1 MTIVQYG
8 HYLSIPTS
16 ECYAMNMIK
25 KLQPIPRG
33 PSEHTVR
40 DQIVEAAAEYF
51 SRYGYEKTTVS
62 DLAKEIG
69 FSKAYIYKFF
79 ATKQAIGEVI
89 CSNTLSAI
97 LNAINEG
104 MVDAPTASERFRRM
118 FKAAVEASSQLFF
131 EDRKLYDIAASA
143 ASEQWQSCIIYQEE
157 IKKIILEIIREGR
170 ETGEFERKT
179 PIDET
184 VNAIYF
190 VMQPYSN
197 PLLLQHNLNLV
208 EQAPMILSNL
218 ILRSLA
224 P

>member
-1 MTIVQYG
+1 M
-8 HYLSIPTS
+8 
-16 ECYAMNMIK
+16 MK
-25 KLQPIPRG
+25 KTEPNVRG
-33 PSEHTVR
+33 PSEHNVR
-40 DQIVEAAAEYF
+40 DQIVNAAAEYF

-62 DLAKEIG
+62 DLAKAIG

-79 ATKQAIGEVI
+79 STKQAIGEVI
-89 CSNTLSAI
+89 CTNT
-97 LNAINEG
+97 LNAILQAVEEG
-104 MVDAPTASERFRRM
+104 VSDADSASERLRRV
-118 FKAAVEASSQLFF
+118 FKVIVETSSQLFF

-143 ASEQWQSCIIYQEE
+143 ATEQWQACAYYQES
-157 IKKIILEIIREGR
+157 IKKIILDIVRQGR

-197 PLLLQHNLNLV
+197 PLLLQHNLNIAD
-208 EQAPMILSNL
+208 QAPMVLSNL